1 MDSERKNRLEQAI
14 KHLMSLGLIDGR
26 AISKSIAERMD
37 RGVNGISSALNGD
50 ERYLTWKF
58 TKAFCA
64 SFSNIISAE
73 WIYDG
78 SGKMI
83 VEETHTTKMLPS
95 DFDNLPSKGFDKSV
109 GKPYFNVDFEM
120 GYTFMENDQT
130 RTPDYMIDFTPY
142 NKCDCWCNAHGDSM
156 RPTISSGDVIAIKE
170 IKDFSCLISGE
181 IYAIITT
188 NELRTIKRIKD
199 NGDTVT
205 LIPDNK
211 EYPEQV
217 IKKSIIYKVFR
228 VLGSMKMF

>member
-1 MDSERKNRLEQAI
+1 MNSERKKRLEQAI

-26 AISKSIAERMD
+26 AISKSIAEKMD

-64 SFSNIISAE
+64 SFSNIISAD

-83 VEETHTTKMLPS
+83 VEETPTTKMLPS
-95 DFDNLPSKGFDKSV
+95 DLDSLLIKGYDKSV

-120 GYTFMENDQT
+120 GYDIMVNDQT
-130 RTPDYMIDFTPY
+130 TNPDYMIDFTPY
-142 NKCDCWCNAHGDSM
+142 NKCDCWCNVHGDSM
-156 RPTISSGDVIAIKE
+156 RPTISSGDIIAIKE
-170 IKDFSCLISGE
+170 VKDFSYLISGE
-181 IYAIITT
+181 IYAIVTK

-199 NGDTVT
+199 NGKTIT

-217 IKKSIIYKVFR
+217 IDRNIIDRVYR